1 MKEEKPINEIVKQS
15 LDSISQMIDTSKVI
29 GKPII
34 VSNDMIVVP
43 ITKVTL
49 GFGSGGSEFVINNKI
64 KNNTKNELLNE
75 TSEEL
80 FPYGGG
86 QVGGLSMNPEAF
98 LIINNGKIDLIR
110 LEKDQ
115 SLFNQ
120 TLAIIKE
127 VIKK

>member
-120 TLAIIKE
+120 TLDIIKE